1 MATHS
6 SILAWEIP
14 WMEEPDGLKSMRS
27 QKVRHNLA
35 TKTTKQQT
43 SLSTA
48 MSCEVLG
55 SLPFQKRPDID
66 DSVKHICQTLLSM
79 LTNLIRETTL

>member
-1 MATHS
+1 METYLKADQGQWAPYS
-6 SILAWEIP
+6 STLAWEIP

-66 DSVKHICQTLLSM
+66 DSVKHIC
-79 LTNLIRETTL
+79 